1 MVRGQDIMGR
11 QDHGES
17 EAEPRVLRG
26 LRLAFSLSVL
36 ILAAEVIGAYFS
48 RSLSLTVDAVH
59 NVPDLV
65 AFGASWGA
73 LAGIQS
79 GASRHY
85 TFGSHRFEVFAG
97 LFNAALVLSVG
108 LGFGYEAIQVLRT
121 QSPFAGAVGAVW
133 VLAVAAPVL
142 GLRGANLV
150 ALRRI
155 PGRARDLNLH
165 SVLVHLSSDLVITGA
180 LVFVGLALLVRPG
193 WWWADPSAAFVI
205 GAVLVWESLPLFR
218 AGWDVLTERT
228 PSNLSL
234 EEIASAARGVASVTE
249 VHDVHVWSVCP
260 TLVCMTAHVTVSD
273 MSVSESMAVVA
284 NLRELME
291 RRFGILH
298 SVFELETAPRG

>member
-1 MVRGQDIMGR
+1 MSR

-17 EAEPRVLRG
+17 EAEPQVLRG
-26 LRLAFSLSVL
+26 FRLAFSLSVV
-36 ILAAEVIGAYFS
+36 ILAAEVVGAYFS

-65 AFGASWGA
+65 AFAASWGA
-73 LAGIQS
+73 LAGIQT

-108 LGFGYEAIQVLRT
+108 LGFGYEAVQVLRT
-121 QSPFAGAVGAVW
+121 QVPFAGTVGAVW

-142 GLRGANLV
+142 VLRGASLL

-165 SVLVHLSSDLVITGA
+165 SVLLHLSSDLVITGA
-180 LVFVGLALLVRPG
+180 LVFVGAALLVRPA
-193 WWWADPSAAFVI
+193 WWWSDPLSAVVI
-205 GAVLVWESLPLFR
+205 GAVLVWESIPLFR

-228 PSNLSL
+228 PSNLSV
-234 EEIASAARGVASVTE
+234 EEIAQAARGVGSVAE
-249 VHDVHVWSVCP
+249 VPDVHVWSVCP
-260 TLVCMTAHVTVSD
+260 TLVCMSAHVTISD
-273 MSVSESMAVVA
+273 MPVSESMAVVA
-284 NLRELME
+284 NLRKLME
-291 RRFGILH
+291 QRFGILH
-298 SVFELETAPRG
+298 SVFEVETTSGR